1 MFDNVKALQ
10 TEAKYK
16 TFMTFAIVGTVGLAV
31 EVSCVAF
38 FYEFFEFSALLS
50 KALAFPIAV
59 LVTWILNRSLTF
71 RQRRSSSL
79 LNELLR
85 YLNVTLIGALV
96 NNSVYIL
103 IIKLFGGDLLTAIF
117 AVAAGSVAGLTTNF
131 LGSSRY
137 VFKKKSL
144 KE

>member
-1 MFDNVKALQ
+1 MR
-10 TEAKYK
+10 
-16 TFMTFAIVGTVGLAV
+16 
-31 EVSCVAF
+31 CF
-38 FYEFFEFSALLS
+38 FYEFFEFAALLS

-79 LNELLR
+79 LNELFR

>member
-1 MFDNVKALQ
+1 MLDDVKTAQ
-10 TEAKYK
+10 SETKYK
-16 TFMTFAIVGTVGLAV
+16 TFITFSIVGTVGLAV

-38 FYEFFEFSALLS
+38 FYEFFGLSALFS

-59 LVTWILNRSLTF
+59 LVTWILNRNLTF
-71 RQRRSSSL
+71 RKRANSGL
-79 LNELLR
+79 LNELFR

-103 IIKLFGGDLLTAIF
+103 IINFFDGDLLTAIF
-117 AVAAGSVAGLTTNF
+117 AVAAGSVSGLTTNF
-131 LGSSRY
+131 LGLNRY
-137 VFKKKSL
+137 VFIMKSP